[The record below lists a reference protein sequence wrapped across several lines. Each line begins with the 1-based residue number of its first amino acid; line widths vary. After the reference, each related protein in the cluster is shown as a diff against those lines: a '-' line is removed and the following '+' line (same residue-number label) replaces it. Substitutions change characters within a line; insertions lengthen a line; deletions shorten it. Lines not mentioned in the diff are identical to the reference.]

1 MLGRKKGGHFEL
13 SDPIYTKSCTNEL
26 KSRFE
31 CGNSTLWLHYTM
43 KNAAQ
48 SKHTQVSHQI
58 YPKNTL
64 KRKNHKK
71 VEIAWVM
78 ILASDFRFFHTVQT
92 APSFMSYTKNCA
104 EVSWECYYLT
114 LGPNFLGLKRC

>member
-13 SDPIYTKSCTNEL
+13 CDPIYTKTSKNNSKNEL
-26 KSRFE
+26 KSRFG

-43 KNAAQ
+43 ENAAK
-48 SKHTQVSHQI
+48 SKQTQICHQI

-71 VEIAWVM
+71 VEIAWVV
-78 ILASDFRFFHTVQT
+78 ILASDFRFFHTVQGLRHFFGKFYKKVFHN
-92 APSFMSYTKNCA
+92 AQL
-104 EVSWECYYLT
+104 EVI
-114 LGPNFLGLKRC
+114 

>member
-13 SDPIYTKSCTNEL
+13 CDPIHTKNLKNNSKNEL
-26 KSRFE
+26 KSRFG

-43 KNAAQ
+43 KNAAK
-48 SKHTQVSHQI
+48 SKQTQICHQI

-71 VEIAWVM
+71 VEIAWVV
-78 ILASDFRFFHTVQT
+78 ILASDFRFFHTVWLV
-92 APSFMSYTKNCA
+92 PK
-104 EVSWECYYLT
+104 
-114 LGPNFLGLKRC
+114 

>member
-13 SDPIYTKSCTNEL
+13 CDPIHTKNLKNNSKNEL
-26 KSRFE
+26 KSRFG

-43 KNAAQ
+43 ENAAK
-48 SKHTQVSHQI
+48 SKQTQICHQI

-71 VEIAWVM
+71 VEIAWVV
-78 ILASDFRFFHTVQT
+78 ILASDFRFFHTVLHVGQARRISRYLITGVLIWKPKSKQT
-92 APSFMSYTKNCA
+92 N
-104 EVSWECYYLT
+104 
-114 LGPNFLGLKRC
+114 

>member
-13 SDPIYTKSCTNEL
+13 CDPIHTKNLKNNSKNEL
-26 KSRFE
+26 KSRFG

-43 KNAAQ
+43 ENAAK
-48 SKHTQVSHQI
+48 SKQTQICHQI

-71 VEIAWVM
+71 VEIAWVV
-78 ILASDFRFFHTVQT
+78 ILASDFRFFHTVLPVHQNLEKLSPCI
-92 APSFMSYTKNCA
+92 A
-104 EVSWECYYLT
+104 LL
-114 LGPNFLGLKRC
+114 LGPTRLLGR

>member
-13 SDPIYTKSCTNEL
+13 CDPIHTKNLKNNSKNEL
-26 KSRFE
+26 KSRFG

-43 KNAAQ
+43 ENAAK
-48 SKHTQVSHQI
+48 SKQTQICHQI

-71 VEIAWVM
+71 VEIAWVV
-78 ILASDFRFFHTVQT
+78 ILASDFRFFHTVARIHTNSPDQ
-92 APSFMSYTKNCA
+92 
-104 EVSWECYYLT
+104 YL
-114 LGPNFLGLKRC
+114 